1 MTAFN
6 KTITNKLY
14 PVGGGQTGKWGT
26 AVWSAFK
33 WATGPAINRVR
44 HMGTVQQLLPS
55 STVGKGVIHVL
66 DPDQIFPID
75 ALAFGVTR
83 TLTET
88 LSVSAAAT
96 AEELQDGSNYTYVF
110 TSNAS
115 NAEDRDFADWT
126 AGTRPGDTWT
136 LQTATMPTWSTSV

>member
-14 PVGGGQTGKWGT
+14 PIGGGQTGKWGT
-26 AVWSAFK
+26 AIWGAFK

-44 HMGTVQQLLPS
+44 HMGTLQQLLPS
-55 STVGKGVIHVL
+55 STVGKRVKHIL
-66 DPDQIFPID
+66 DPNQIFPTET
-75 ALAFGVTR
+75 LAFGVKR
-83 TLTET
+83 SIAET
-88 LSVSAAAT
+88 LNVNSEAT
-96 AEELQDGSNYTYVF
+96 SEELQDGSNYTYVF
-110 TSNAS
+110 TSNAP

-126 AGTRPGDTWT
+126 QGTRPGDTWT